1 MRFTSVVILMIA
13 VLGLSA
19 QSQHPLQWTVDL
31 RASRSQGPAVHSFAH
46 GVFDSLVVIVGG
58 RKDGLHRRQPSVSFA
73 PEANNTDVIVVD
85 PASGAAWRRTV
96 LDLDDDV
103 ADHLQSTNQLF
114 YSIDGK
120 LVVIGGYG
128 YSRSL
133 RDHITFPRITVLDLR
148 GVVAAA
154 VAGTSIE
161 PYVST
166 VTSEVAAVTGGY
178 VARFSDTILL
188 VAGQRFDGRY
198 SPMGMGGGAFRQAY
212 SDAIVRIDVNHS
224 ATPPTVYLRSKL
236 QNLDLLHRRD
246 FTMMPQLLAD
256 GTYGYMLYAGVFQR
270 TANLP
275 FLAPL
280 EIRRE
285 GIRRVDGFEQRL
297 NHYHGAALAAVD
309 VQRSES
315 YSWFFGGMA
324 QFVPSLNGELRR
336 DDAVPFVRTIGLV
349 HRRADGRMQEY
360 QERSSMPGLEGSG
373 AAFIP
378 RPDIAT
384 RDYGMIVLDSI
395 SVDSMLVGWIL
406 GGIVSEAEN
415 IFFVNDGTQSRA
427 SSNLYEVWLVR
438 QTSTSIGQAYRQAEQ
453 PSNVSV
459 TTSGGS
465 VVVRVRSA
473 TGSQRIAV
481 NVYTLLGQH
490 IAEVTGTPSS
500 MESLRV
506 SIPPPSHLT
515 PVVVVVRDGSHVESR
530 LVVMS
535 E

>member
-1 MRFTSVVILMIA
+1 MRLFSVSCIMVA
-13 VLGLSA
+13 SLGMGASA
-19 QSQHPLQWTVDL
+19 QHQLQWSAEL
-31 RASRSQGPAVHSFAH
+31 RSAGGQGPAVHSFAH
-46 GVFDSLVVIVGG
+46 GVLDSLVVVVGG
-58 RKDGLHRRQPSVSFA
+58 RTDGLHRRQPSVSFS
-73 PEANNTDVIVVD
+73 PDANNTDVIVFD
-85 PASGAAWRRTV
+85 PVRGTALRRTV
-96 LDLDDDV
+96 LDLDVDI

-114 YSIDGK
+114 YSVDGK

-128 YSRSL
+128 YSRSQ
-133 RDHITFPRITVLDLR
+133 RDHITFPRVTVLDLR
-148 GVVAAA
+148 GVVAATI
-154 VAGTSIE
+154 AGTSIE
-161 PYVST
+161 PYVTT
-166 VTSEVAAVTGGY
+166 VTNEVAAVTGGY

-198 SPMGMGGGAFRQAY
+198 SPMGMGAGAFRQAY
-212 SDAIVRIDVNHS
+212 SDAIVRIDFDHS
-224 ATPPTVYLRSKL
+224 ARPLTVYMRSKL
-236 QNLDLLHRRD
+236 QSLDFLHRRD

-285 GIRRVDGFEQRL
+285 GFRRVEGFEQRL

-309 VQRSES
+309 EQRSES

-324 QFVPSLNGELRR
+324 QFVPTPNGDLRR

-349 HRRADGRMQEY
+349 HRSADGRLEEY
-360 QERSSMPGLEGSG
+360 QEGASMPGLEGAG

-378 RPDIAT
+378 RSDLAT
-384 RDYGMIVLDSI
+384 RDYGMIVLDSLVGD
-395 SVDSMLVGWIL
+395 SVLVGWIL
-406 GGIVSEAEN
+406 GGIISEAEN

-427 SSNLYEVWLVR
+427 SSKLHEVWLVR
-438 QTSTSIGQAYRQAEQ
+438 QTSTSIRQPHRQAEQ
-453 PSNVSV
+453 PGNLSV

-465 VVVRVRSA
+465 VVVRVQSA

-490 IAEVTGTPSS
+490 IAGVAGMPVST
-500 MESLRV
+500 ESLRV
-506 SIPPPSHLT
+506 PIPSTLERT
-515 PVVVVVRDGSHVESR
+515 PLVVVVRDGNHLESR
-530 LVVMS
+530 LVVMA